1 MSESKTIN
9 LLLVERLSLL
19 RASLKALLAQEES
32 LQIVGESGEFK
43 EVVPLMEKLHP
54 DIILF
59 HLHPGDEDMVS
70 TIAAIT
76 ANDEHPPILLLT
88 ADQPESPINR
98 SGLHAGAAG
107 LIEMKEPPETL
118 FKAIRCVNAGELWID
133 RRTTALVLQDLRNQ
147 RNHPD
152 ARSNHPKDMLSPRE
166 KEVVAL
172 VATGLSTEGIAEKLF
187 ISEKTVRNHLVSIY
201 AKLDVSNRIQL
212 ALCASK
218 LGLS

>member
-1 MSESKTIN
+1 MSETTNIHVF
-9 LLLVERLSLL
+9 LVERLALL
-19 RASLKALLAQEES
+19 RASLKALLSQSES
-32 LQIVGESGEFK
+32 FQIVGETGDFQ
-43 EVVPLMEKLHP
+43 EVAPFIEKSHP

-59 HLHPGDEDMVS
+59 HLHSGDEDMVT
-70 TIAAIT
+70 TIASIT
-76 ANDEHPPILLLT
+76 SHDDHPPILLLT
-88 ADQPESPINR
+88 VDQPESPINR
-98 SGLHAGAAG
+98 AGLHAGAAG
-107 LIEMKEPPETL
+107 LIEMKELPETL

-133 RRTTALVLQDLRNQ
+133 RRTTALVLQGLRQQ
-147 RNHPD
+147 RNHPELR
-152 ARSNHPKDMLSPRE
+152 ANHPKDMLSPRE
-166 KEVVAL
+166 KEIVAL

>member
-1 MSESKTIN
+1 MSEKIIN
-9 LLLVERLSLL
+9 ILLVERLALL
-19 RASLKALLAQEES
+19 RASLRALLSQGES
-32 LQIVGESGEFK
+32 LQIVGESGDFK
-43 EVVPLMEKLHP
+43 EVTPLLDKLHP

-59 HLHPGDEDMVS
+59 HLHSGDEDMVGAIA
-70 TIAAIT
+70 TISAQ
-76 ANDEHPPILLLT
+76 DDHPPILLLT

-98 SGLHAGAAG
+98 AGLHAGAAG
-107 LIEMKEPPETL
+107 LIEMKDPPETL

-147 RNHPD
+147 RNNPE
-152 ARSNHPKDMLSPRE
+152 ARTNHPKDMLSPRE
-166 KEVVAL
+166 KEIVAL